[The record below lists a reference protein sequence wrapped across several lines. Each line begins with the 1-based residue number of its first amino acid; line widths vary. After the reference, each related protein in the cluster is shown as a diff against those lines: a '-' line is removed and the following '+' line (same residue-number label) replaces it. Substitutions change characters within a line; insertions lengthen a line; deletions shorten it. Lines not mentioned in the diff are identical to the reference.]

1 MNRLEVENR
10 AGLSRATCGW
20 KKPAL
25 PLEVVRRYWRDV
37 HSPAIARRA
46 GVWDY
51 RHFQFEP
58 VAAAA
63 FSQLRGVELDA
74 PADAQLMWLSDVR
87 YLDDAALEAF
97 GTSPPGAAKAQ
108 LLADIE
114 LIVERST
121 TYRSV
126 GANARTFVDR
136 LPAAMPQGVPAEPAF
151 GLFLRAAAPQSQFR
165 EQLRALAAHW
175 ARHPE
180 VLRLRLSL
188 FDVPDMEAER
198 RAGYPVKT
206 HPLEQQYQAW
216 IDLVVERPGT
226 LAGLQSRPGGP
237 DLASFIGSLHAQP
250 VAHRYT
256 FNYAG
261 RPTLAGLRGFAAHQA
276 IHELGGHNHR
286 DLGLLSWMYGD
297 VVGDG
302 PAPEPA
308 PAAIPPTIAEN

>member
-1 MNRLEVENR
+1 MKRVDVENR

-46 GVWDY
+46 GVYDY
-51 RHFQFEP
+51 RHYQFDAVDP
-58 VAAAA
+58 RSFGHLPRV
-63 FSQLRGVELDA
+63 VVNA

-87 YLDDAALEAF
+87 YLDEAALAAF
-97 GTSPPGAAKAQ
+97 GNSPAGEAKAK

-126 GANARTFVDR
+126 GRNAWTFVDR
-136 LPAAMPQGVPAEPAF
+136 MQQAIPQGVPVEPAY
-151 GLFLRAAAPQSQFR
+151 GLFLRAAAPEAVFR
-165 EQLRALAAHW
+165 ERLIDLADEW
-175 ARHPE
+175 ARVAG

-206 HPLEQQYQAW
+206 HPVEQQYQAW
-216 IDLVVERPGT
+216 IDLVVDDPGV
-226 LAGLQSRPGGP
+226 LARLHARRGGP
-237 DLASFIGSLHAQP
+237 EIGSFVSVLHAQR

-261 RPTLAGLRGFAAHQA
+261 LPTLVGLRGYAASCA

-286 DLGLLSWMYGD
+286 DVALLSWMYGD
-297 VVGDG
+297 VVGTG
-302 PAPEPA
+302 PAAEPA
-308 PAAIPPTIAEN
+308 E